1 MARIKRT
8 SDALTKA
15 EKREAGLRTI
25 EGTLEFSQ
33 EVTLQGYS
41 QLIQT
46 LRTQISDYNSALTT
60 ADHLAREVKDTEK
73 ALRTYSEKMLL
84 NVAAFYGKDSREY
97 GKAGGVP
104 TSERKK
110 GKGSRKAK
118 VASVTSISAE
128 SEQAIASS
136 LPVVDLNGNGK
147 ATLNGTSNG
156 NGQAIVS

>member
-84 NVAAFYGKDSREY
+84 NVAALYGKDSREY

-118 VASVTSISAE
+118 AVTPMSTE
-128 SEQAIASS
+128 SEQAIVNN
-136 LPVVDLNGNGK
+136 LPVVDLTSNGK
-147 ATLNGTSNG
+147 VTLNGTSNG
-156 NGQAIVS
+156 NGKALVS